1 MFAVQLIPLALLA
14 VSGLYSL
21 LMCVYWLLVNHSP
34 LHMEVVRFE
43 TLFTGLLYSLLQFIF
58 LFLALL
64 ISLVVLFTK
73 KYSNKSVSLG
83 ITFVLAI
90 FNVTFFIWV
99 IDDVLLLL

>member
-1 MFAVQLIPLALLA
+1 MQLVPLAFLA

-34 LHMEVVRFE
+34 LHMELVRFE
-43 TLFTGLLYSLLQFIF
+43 SLFTGLIYGLLQFT
-58 LFLALL
+58 LHFLALL

-73 KYSNKSVSLG
+73 KYSNKSVYLG

-90 FNVTFFIWV
+90 FNVAFFIWTL
-99 IDDVLLLL
+99 DEVLLLL

>member
-1 MFAVQLIPLALLA
+1 MQLIPLAFLA
-14 VSGLYSL
+14 VSGIYSL
-21 LMCVYWLLVNHSP
+21 LMCMYWLLVTHSP
-34 LHMEVVRFE
+34 LHMELVRFE
-43 TLFTGLLYSLLQFIF
+43 SLFTGLIYGVLQFTL

-99 IDDVLLLL
+99 IDHVLLLL